1 MKGETIDHV
10 VLHTL
15 SEIIATRVRALVKL
29 LHPGVVIGGVVQ
41 GPSVRGDSTFGGH
54 HVSFMAVR
62 RVCVSI
68 LGVVRSGG
76 KAQR

>member
-1 MKGETIDHV
+1 M

-15 SEIIATRVRALVKL
+15 SEVIATRVRALVKL
-29 LHPGVVIGGVVQ
+29 LHSGVVIGGVVQ
-41 GPSVRGDSTFGGH
+41 SSGVRGDSTFWRH
-54 HVSFMAVR
+54 HVSFVAVR

-68 LGVVRSGG
+68 LGVVRSGR